1 MLQKYSTC
9 GKKQDQLDIVDDQ
22 KYVLAKLG
30 ENMIK
35 RINSSI
41 SDLKGEFLILKEILI
56 KRLQEENRKLQS
68 KRNKLEEVVFNLEK
82 NLNNP
87 NQCGR
92 RNTKNYQG
100 RNTSRRSINR
110 RNIRTISQKRGQRKE
125 LEERRL

>member
-1 MLQKYSTC
+1 MKMLHKYSTC

-22 KYVLAKLG
+22 KYVLAKLE

-41 SDLKGEFLILKEILI
+41 SDLKDEFLILKEILI

-68 KRNKLEEVVFNLEK
+68 KRNKLEEFVFNLEK
-82 NLNNP
+82 NLNNL

-92 RNTKNYQG
+92 RNIKNYQG

-110 RNIRTISQKRGQRKE
+110 RNIRTILQKRGQRKE
-125 LEERRL
+125 L

>member
-68 KRNKLEEVVFNLEK
+68 KRNKLEEFVFNLEK
-82 NLNNP
+82 NLNNL

-92 RNTKNYQG
+92 RNIKNYQG

-110 RNIRTISQKRGQRKE
+110 RNIRTISQNRGQRKE
-125 LEERRL
+125 L

>member
-1 MLQKYSTC
+1 MKMLHKYSTC

-22 KYVLAKLG
+22 KYVLAKLE

-41 SDLKGEFLILKEILI
+41 SDLKDEFLILKEILI

-68 KRNKLEEVVFNLEK
+68 KRNKLEEFVFNLEK
-82 NLNNP
+82 NLNNL

-92 RNTKNYQG
+92 RNIKNYQG

-125 LEERRL
+125 L